1 MFTATAV
8 THAQWQPSTGADTE
22 RARVG
27 GLYQHHT
34 RVGSSR
40 NCGRPAAAARGLLG
54 VFIVAAPGASG
65 VEAGAFF
72 KSGHERFT
80 QGGNLPTLTP
90 GAPALVIDCS
100 STSVLRRPHL
110 WLGRRRQPR
119 GAPNVAVVLGVP
131 ASKVGTSEVH
141 AWCPRA
147 GTDTGRTGVSD
158 IHISTTDVVE
168 HRGIVAAAPPH
179 PQGSRV

>member
-8 THAQWQPSTGADTE
+8 TRAQWQPGTGADTE

-27 GLYQHHT
+27 GLHQHHT

-40 NCGRPAAAARGLLG
+40 NCGRLPPPRGGLLG
-54 VFIVAAPGASG
+54 VFIAAATTAALGVSG

-100 STSVLRRPHL
+100 SVTS
-110 WLGRRRQPR
+110 
-119 GAPNVAVVLGVP
+119 
-131 ASKVGTSEVH
+131 S
-141 AWCPRA
+141 
-147 GTDTGRTGVSD
+147 
-158 IHISTTDVVE
+158 
-168 HRGIVAAAPPH
+168 
-179 PQGSRV
+179 